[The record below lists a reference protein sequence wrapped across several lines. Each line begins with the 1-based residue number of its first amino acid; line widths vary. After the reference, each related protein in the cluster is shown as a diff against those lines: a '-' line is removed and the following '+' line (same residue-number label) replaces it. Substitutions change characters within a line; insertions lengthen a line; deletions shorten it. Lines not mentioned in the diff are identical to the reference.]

1 MLLGLNGA
9 TTMTSPF
16 ETDVQIAGQAG
27 YDVLEITATKLD
39 KYLQSHSVS
48 QARNLILGAKL
59 RAHAINSIEKINFQN
74 AVGHKLVLDR
84 TRQLAEYSQTLSCP
98 WLVSVPGPG
107 PAGAK
112 WNEIRDNTVASLR
125 EMCDAAKP
133 FGVGIAFEFLGFAW
147 CTVRTVAQSREIF
160 ESTDRANLGIVI
172 DTCHYYAGGS
182 TLDSIRAVDAKKLA
196 IFHINDVEKMPK
208 EKIED
213 ANRLFPGDG
222 VIPLK
227 EIITAIRGIG
237 YDGVASVEIFRP
249 EYWAR
254 DPLSVAKEAFEK
266 SKRVLGI

>member
-1 MLLGLNGA
+1 MQIGFNGA

-27 YDVLEITATKLD
+27 YDVLEITAAKLD
-39 KYLQSHSVS
+39 KYLQSHSIAD
-48 QARNLILGAKL
+48 ARKLIDTAKL
-59 RAHAINSIEKINFQN
+59 KTHAINSIEKINFRDAAGRKQ
-74 AVGHKLVLDR
+74 VLER
-84 TRQLAEYSQTLSCP
+84 TRQLAEYSRTLECP

-107 PAGAK
+107 TTGAK
-112 WNEIRDNTVASLR
+112 WSEIRDNTVASLR

-133 FGVGIAFEFLGFAW
+133 FGVGIAFEFLGFPW
-147 CTVRTVAQSREIF
+147 CTVRTVAQSWEIF
-160 ESTDRANLGIVI
+160 KAADRANLGIVI
-172 DTCHYYAGGS
+172 DTCHYFAGDS
-182 TLDSIRAVDAKKLA
+182 TLDSIRGVDAKKLA
-196 IFHINDVEKMPK
+196 VFHINDVEKMPK

-227 EIITAIRGIG
+227 EIIATVRGIG

-254 DPLSVAKEAFEK
+254 DPLGVAKEAKEK
-266 SKRVLGI
+266 AKRVLNM

>member
-1 MLLGLNGA
+1 MQLGFNGA

-39 KYLQSHSVS
+39 KYLQSHSIAD
-48 QARNLILGAKL
+48 ARKLIDAAKL
-59 RAHAINSIEKINFQN
+59 KTHAINSIEKINFRDT
-74 AVGHKLVLDR
+74 AGHKQVLDR
-84 TRQLAEYSQTLSCP
+84 TRQLAEYSRTLGCS

-107 PAGAK
+107 PSAAK
-112 WNEIRDNTVASLR
+112 WTEVRDNTVASLR

-133 FGVGIAFEFLGFAW
+133 YGVGIAFEFLGFSW
-147 CTVRTVAQSREIF
+147 CTVRTVAQSWEIF
-160 ESTDRANLGIVI
+160 QATARPNLGIVI
-172 DTCHYYAGGS
+172 DTCHYFAGDS
-182 TLDSIRAVDAKKLA
+182 TLDSIRAVDSKKLA

-227 EIITAIRGIG
+227 EIIGAVRGIG
-237 YDGVASVEIFRP
+237 YDGVASVEIFRH

-254 DPLSVAKEAFEK
+254 EPLGVAKEAFEK
-266 SKRVLGI
+266 SKRVLGM